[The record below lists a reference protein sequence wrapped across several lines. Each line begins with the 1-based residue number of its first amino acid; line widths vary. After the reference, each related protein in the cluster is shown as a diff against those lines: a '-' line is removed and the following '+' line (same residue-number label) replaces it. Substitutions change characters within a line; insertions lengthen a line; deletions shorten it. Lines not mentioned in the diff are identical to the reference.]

1 MVKYQVR
8 TQGLFRK
15 KNSQFTDAAMPTATV
30 LRCGQSW
37 PDAPRMNSPLP
48 GISSSSIARAIGILY
63 WAVCS
68 AFFVFLLLL
77 ILRSFT
83 STCSDDISFLYYLAW
98 LMNEHNLAPY
108 RELYD
113 TSFPGTFML
122 HAAITALFG
131 YSDTGFHAANLT
143 FFIALAAITWQL
155 LSAIH
160 PRVAAAAIA
169 GFGFYYF
176 TSKTSMFLQR
186 DYLALLPAVFAL
198 LLAHREWLSVRT
210 RMIGIGFLFALSA
223 SIKPH
228 FAIGLPIVLLLASR
242 RNILAC
248 AMLSAAGFLTWMAV
262 CAIWLWHLDALGS
275 FIDMTINYLPLYMN
289 LDKEQ
294 NASSYIERLP
304 WIFNESFTSISTA
317 MIFALIACGWAI
329 TTQKRWQQRTLVI
342 ALAILMPV
350 YVIYVVIGGRG
361 WDYHWMPF
369 MYFAITNLAL
379 LGAPVNSSD
388 WRFHLLS
395 LIPLIFLCHGLLYLA
410 MRTNAHTEILDWKNH
425 KPIFTQKDAA
435 TIELQQWLQTHI
447 KHDDHVQIMVTGTSG
462 PIFSTLLNLGI
473 QPAGKVQIH
482 LLFYRFGQND
492 YIETLKLNYL
502 EQLQNH
508 KPRLILDN
516 TQSMYKM
523 PGKINPYSFERYKK
537 FIAEHYVQVYNNGDV
552 VIYENHF

>member
-1 MVKYQVR
+1 MAKYQVR

-15 KNSQFTDAAMPTATV
+15 KSSQFTDAAMPTATV

-37 PDAPRMNSPLP
+37 PDAPCMNNLLP
-48 GISSSSIARAIGILY
+48 GNVSFPTAARTISILY
-63 WAVCS
+63 WAACS
-68 AFFVFLLLL
+68 ACFGYLVFL

-83 STCSDDISFLYYLAW
+83 ALRSDDISFLYYLAW
-98 LMNEHNLAPY
+98 LMNEHHLAPY

-198 LLAHREWLSVRT
+198 LLAHREWLSVRA
-210 RMIGIGFLFALSA
+210 RMISIGFLFALSA

-242 RNILAC
+242 QNILAC
-248 AMLSAAGFLTWMAV
+248 AMLAAAGFLTWIAV

-275 FIDMTINYLPLYMN
+275 FIDMTINYLPLYMS
-289 LDKEQ
+289 LDEQ
-294 NASSYIERLP
+294 QNPSSYMERLP
-304 WIFNESFTSISTA
+304 WMFDEYFSRMTIVLIIAAIGCIWATIA
-317 MIFALIACGWAI
+317 MKLSRQRALI
-329 TTQKRWQQRTLVI
+329 I
-342 ALAILMPV
+342 ALAALTPVYIV
-350 YVIYVVIGGRG
+350 YVIIGGRG

-369 MYFAITNLAL
+369 MYFALTCVAL
-379 LGAPVNSSD
+379 LAAPINSPG
-388 WRFHLLS
+388 WRLQLLS
-395 LIPLIFLCHGLLYLA
+395 LLPLTLLCYGLFYLA
-410 MRTNAHTEILDWKNH
+410 TRPTMVE
-425 KPIFTQKDAA
+425 PKDTA
-435 TIELQQWLQTHI
+435 TTELQQWMQTHI
-447 KHDDHVQIMVTGTSG
+447 QPDDRVQMMVTGTGG
-462 PIFSTLLNLGI
+462 PLFASLLDFQLKPVTRYPLGLMFYQYADNPYIQSARSEFMQQLAEHPPRFIFDNNLGVYVSDLKGEPDPFVDYDHFLVAHYKPVYDNRDREPLPEKQLTVYEY
-473 QPAGKVQIH
+473 QP
-482 LLFYRFGQND
+482 
-492 YIETLKLNYL
+492 
-502 EQLQNH
+502 
-508 KPRLILDN
+508 
-516 TQSMYKM
+516 
-523 PGKINPYSFERYKK
+523 
-537 FIAEHYVQVYNNGDV
+537 
-552 VIYENHF
+552 